1 MLRFI
6 LTRVTL
12 VIPTFFGITLLAF
25 ALIRLVPGD
34 PIEIRAGEHLPAD
47 GIVETGSSSIDASL
61 LTGESVPVDVEPGMR
76 VHAGCINVSSRITVR
91 AEQTGEAT
99 RLGKLVQSIEA
110 AAARRAPIQL
120 LADRVAGRFVMSVL
134 ALSALTFVGWAFVD
148 PTRAVENAIA
158 LLVVTCPC
166 ALGLATPP
174 AVVGLPTLSVTAA
187 PWVTPA
193 ARGGAQV
200 CACIQAGRGRFNWA
214 FLTPEQLLPAVADH
228 HAGTVD
234 DFVHTLG
241 AQKGDVWLVGEL
253 TDELAARA
261 ATCAQVTVID
271 AVAGLRRSGELARLA
286 AVELRAGRA
295 ADLAALQPVYLRAP

>member
-1 MLRFI
+1 MLLALDTATATASLALYD
-6 LTRVTL
+6 LTRD
-12 VIPTFFGITLLAF
+12 TLLS
-25 ALIRLVPGD
+25 
-34 PIEIRAGEHLPAD
+34 EW
-47 GIVETGSSSIDASL
+47 TW
-61 LTGESVPVDVEPGMR
+61 
-76 VHAGCINVSSRITVR
+76 
-91 AEQTGEAT
+91 Q
-99 RLGKLVQSIEA
+99 
-110 AAARRAPIQL
+110 ARRRHTQDLLSAAQILLDQADLAP
-120 LADRVAGRFVMSVL
+120 
-134 ALSALTFVGWAFVD
+134 SALTAL
-148 PTRAVENAIA
+148 AVTTGPGSFTGVRIGIST
-158 LLVVTCPC
+158 VKGM

-261 ATCAQVTVID
+261 ATCAHVTVID